1 MADRSILVTLKANIA
16 DFKGKFEQAGRAAKD
31 LTDRL
36 TEIAER
42 NVAANA
48 KLSAHEKEVARERAR
63 IAAQTRQSW
72 ENLGAAATKGGLVI
86 AAGLGFAVKAAI
98 DWESAWAGV
107 TKTVDGSAEQL
118 GALEG
123 QLRAMARTLPASH
136 TEIAAVAEAAGQL
149 GIKTADVAGF
159 TRVMIDLGETTN
171 LTADEAATS
180 LAQFMNIMGTSAS
193 EVSNLGSA
201 IVSLGNNGAST
212 ERDIVAM
219 GMRIAAAGKAAGMSE
234 TDVLGFAS
242 ALSSVGVEAEA
253 GGTAISMSFTQIGNA
268 VRKGGDDLELIART
282 AGMTSEQFQTA
293 WGQNAAGAMESF
305 VTGLGRMQA
314 SGQDARGVLDD
325 LGMTGIRQSDS
336 LMRLALAGDLLGE
349 SLSNSS
355 SAWDANSALAEE
367 AAKRYSTTESQIKI
381 AWNNIKDAAIDA
393 GAALL
398 PIVSQ
403 IVEGA
408 AGIARGFAAIPEP
421 LRNAG
426 VGFAAIAAGGLLAFG
441 GLVKLVT
448 TSIDLHGAFQ
458 GLASTSPKLASA
470 LGGAGKAAG
479 VLAGVMAT
487 FTVARMID
495 EMNRVTVSVGD
506 AEAALRQVAAA
517 GGTLR
522 LDEVFD
528 FSSSGIA
535 VNGFRDALRAV
546 ASSTDGWGKIKSDIQ
561 AITGLSGDISMSRDR
576 LAQLDQALSTM
587 DSATAA
593 AAFRE
598 ISETASGMDL
608 TVGQLADMFPQYA
621 ATLQSSANASGG
633 MATASEA
640 MRTALD
646 GTASSAQAAAAAQD
660 ALASEIRD
668 AANAALAT
676 SGSLIGLESAID
688 AATESA
694 QKHGAT
700 LDINTAAGRA
710 NRSAL
715 DQIASAS
722 LSVTAAQKEAD
733 ASAEDMAA
741 STARAREQFISVAQQ
756 MRMTEDAANR
766 LADEYGLIPADVST
780 TFDTPGADVSQA
792 EARDMTAAV
801 KTIPSLAT
809 ATILA
814 PGARPSTAEVDT
826 FVRSVGRVPGLT
838 EAQIRTIA
846 DLYGVQRARAAI
858 AEVRDK
864 AVTVTVSYVSVGSG
878 RAAMRALPNAD
889 GGMLEQSRFGLAR
902 AYADGGWPR
911 YAGSVGS
918 MSPGI
923 HPYAGKAGIIMNEQ
937 GSGPWEGIVSGHPG
951 KRKRSRM
958 ITEEIASR
966 LGGAVSWGAA
976 YADGGMRGLQYS
988 PSTHYVGRG
997 GDSRVIIYGDVL
1009 DWRAVERLER
1019 GRQSRAS
1026 ATQTAIGVGIGA
1038 AL

>member
-16 DFKGKFEQAGRAAKD
+16 DFKGKFEQAGKASGD
-31 LTDRL
+31 LADRL
-36 TEIAER
+36 ER
-42 NVAANA
+42 
-48 KLSAHEKEVARERAR
+48 SQAHISR
-63 IAAQTRQSW
+63 
-72 ENLGAAATKGGLVI
+72 LGGAATVGGMAI

-293 WGQNAAGAMESF
+293 WGQNAAGAMDSF
-305 VTGLGRMQA
+305 VTGLGRMQS

-336 LMRLALAGDLLGE
+336 LMRLALAGDMLGE

-355 SAWDANSALAEE
+355 SAWEANSALAEE
-367 AAKRYSTTESQIKI
+367 AAKRYATTESQIKV

-561 AITGLSGDISMSRDR
+561 ALTGLSGDISMSRDQ

-587 DSATAA
+587 DSTTAA

-598 ISETASGMDL
+598 ISETASGMGL
-608 TVGQLADMFPQYA
+608 TVEQLADMFPQYA

-633 MATASEA
+633 MSTASEA
-640 MRTALD
+640 MGAALD

-668 AANAALAT
+668 AANAALAS

-700 LDINTAAGRA
+700 LDINTAAGRE

-722 LSVTAAQKEAD
+722 LSVTAAQREAG

-741 STARAREQFISVAQQ
+741 STTRAREQFISVAQQ
-756 MRMTEDAANR
+756 MGMTEDAANR
-766 LADEYGLIPADVST
+766 LANEYGLIPADVST
-780 TFDTPGADVSQA
+780 TFNTPGADVSQA

-801 KTIPSLAT
+801 KTIPSLAE
-809 ATILA
+809 ATIRA
-814 PGARPSTAEVDT
+814 PGARPSEAEVNA

-846 DLYGVQRARAAI
+846 DLYGVERARAAI

-864 AVTVTVSYVSVGSG
+864 TVTITSYYRSVTIGD
-878 RAAMRALPNAD
+878 RANRSIGGAAIPHAD
-889 GGMLEQSRFGLAR
+889 GGMLEQSRFGLVS

-923 HPYAGKAGIIMNEQ
+923 HPYAGKAGIIMNEE

-958 ITEEIASR
+958 ITEEIAAR
-966 LGGAVSWGAA
+966 LGGMVSWGAT
-976 YADGGMRGLQYS
+976 YADGGVRESLDYS

-997 GDSRVIIYGDVL
+997 GDSKVIIYGDVL

-1026 ATQTAIGVGIGA
+1026 ATQTAVGVGIGA

>member
-16 DFKGKFEQAGRAAKD
+16 DFKGKFEQAGKASGD
-31 LTDRL
+31 LADRL
-36 TEIAER
+36 E
-42 NVAANA
+42 
-48 KLSAHEKEVARERAR
+48 KSSASLDR
-63 IAAQTRQSW
+63 
-72 ENLGAAATKGGLVI
+72 LGGAATAGGLVI

-123 QLRAMARTLPASH
+123 QLREMARTLPASH

-201 IVSLGNNGAST
+201 IVALGNNGAST

-282 AGMTSEQFQTA
+282 AGMTSEQFRTA
-293 WGQNAAGAMESF
+293 WGKNAAGAMDSF

-393 GAALL
+393 GSVLL
-398 PIVSQ
+398 PMVSQ
-403 IVEGA
+403 IAEGA
-408 AGIARGFAAIPEP
+408 AKMAQGFAAIPEP
-421 LRNAG
+421 LRAAG
-426 VGFAAIAAGGLLAFG
+426 VTIAAVGASGLLAIG
-441 GLVKLVT
+441 GLTKLVT
-448 TSIDLHGAFQ
+448 TGLELRSAMSTLSDAFPSLEGRLKALRGAA
-458 GLASTSPKLASA
+458 GLAAGALVALAVVKWVGQEYQKGVDKTRLSIEQMT
-470 LGGAGKAAG
+470 AA
-479 VLAGVMAT
+479 AT
-487 FTVARMID
+487 
-495 EMNRVTVSVGD
+495 
-506 AEAALRQVAAA
+506 QAA
-517 GGTLR
+517 GGSLTMLN
-522 LDEVFD
+522 DE
-528 FSSSGIA
+528 FSAIRGQATDTGLAIA
-535 VNGFRDALRAV
+535 SMARPVTALEGFVIGLGE
-546 ASSTDGWGKIKSDIQ
+546 SITGTKSEMTQ
-561 AITGLSGDISMSRDR
+561 YQEAITK
-576 LAQLDQALSTM
+576 LDQALAGM
-587 DSATAA
+587 DTERAS
-593 AAFRE
+593 AAFQQL
-598 ISETASGMDL
+598 SAETARYGVSSAQLVGMLPAYRDSL
-608 TVGQLADMFPQYA
+608 LQQANSLGVTSLSAQELADWMGGKVPA
-621 ATLQSSANASGG
+621 AV
-633 MATASEA
+633 
-640 MRTALD
+640 
-646 GTASSAQAAAAAQD
+646 QAAAAANPELSASLAGVTGAADDAAAAQA

-668 AANAALAT
+668 AANAALAS

-700 LDINTAAGRA
+700 LDINTEAGRQ

-722 LSVTAAQKEAD
+722 LSVTAAQEKAG
-733 ASAEDMAA
+733 ASAEEMAA
-741 STARAREQFISVAQQ
+741 STTRAREQFISVAQQ
-756 MRMTEDAANR
+756 MGMTEAAASR
-766 LADEYGLIPADVST
+766 LANEYGLIPADVST
-780 TFDTPGADVSQA
+780 TFNTPGADVSQA

-801 KTIPSLAT
+801 KKIPSLAE
-809 ATILA
+809 ATIRA
-814 PGARPSTAEVDT
+814 PGARPSEAEVNA

-846 DLYGVQRARAAI
+846 DLYGVERARAAL
-858 AEVRDK
+858 ASVKDK
-864 AVTVTVSYVSVGSG
+864 SVTITTTYAYRSMGAVG
-878 RAAMRALPNAD
+878 RSFGGAAMASAD
-889 GGMLEQSRFGLAR
+889 GGMFEQSRFGLAR

-923 HPYAGKAGIIMNEQ
+923 HPYAGKAGIIMNEE

-997 GDSRVIIYGDVL
+997 GDSKVIIYGDVL

-1026 ATQTAIGVGIGA
+1026 ATQTAVGVGIGA

>member
-16 DFKGKFEQAGRAAKD
+16 DFKGKFEQAGKASGD
-31 LTDRL
+31 LADRL
-36 TEIAER
+36 E
-42 NVAANA
+42 
-48 KLSAHEKEVARERAR
+48 KSSASLDR
-63 IAAQTRQSW
+63 
-72 ENLGAAATKGGLVI
+72 LGGAATAGGLVI

-123 QLRAMARTLPASH
+123 QLRQMARTLPASH

-201 IVSLGNNGAST
+201 IVALGNNGAST

-293 WGQNAAGAMESF
+293 WGQNAAGAMDSF

-355 SAWDANSALAEE
+355 SAWEANSALAEE
-367 AAKRYSTTESQIKI
+367 AAKRYATTESQIKV

-393 GAALL
+393 GAVLL
-398 PIVSQ
+398 PMVSQ
-403 IVEGA
+403 IAEGA
-408 AGIARGFAAIPEP
+408 AKMAQGFAAIPEP
-421 LRNAG
+421 LRAAG
-426 VGFAAIAAGGLLAFG
+426 VTIAAVGASGLLAIG
-441 GLVKLVT
+441 GLTKLVT
-448 TSIDLHGAFQ
+448 TGLELRSAMSTLSDAFPSLEGRLKALRGAA
-458 GLASTSPKLASA
+458 GLAAGALVALAVVKWVGQEYQKGVDKTRLSIEQMT
-470 LGGAGKAAG
+470 AA
-479 VLAGVMAT
+479 AT
-487 FTVARMID
+487 
-495 EMNRVTVSVGD
+495 
-506 AEAALRQVAAA
+506 QAA
-517 GGTLR
+517 GGSLTMLN
-522 LDEVFD
+522 DE
-528 FSSSGIA
+528 FSAIRGQATDTGLAIA
-535 VNGFRDALRAV
+535 SMARPVTALEGFVIGLGE
-546 ASSTDGWGKIKSDIQ
+546 SITGTKSEMTQ
-561 AITGLSGDISMSRDR
+561 YQEAITK
-576 LAQLDQALSTM
+576 LDQALAGM
-587 DSATAA
+587 DTERAS
-593 AAFRE
+593 AAFQQL
-598 ISETASGMDL
+598 SAETARYGVNSAQLVGMLPAYRDSL
-608 TVGQLADMFPQYA
+608 LQQANSLGVTSLSAQELADWMGGKVPA
-621 ATLQSSANASGG
+621 AI
-633 MATASEA
+633 
-640 MRTALD
+640 
-646 GTASSAQAAAAAQD
+646 QAAAAANPELAGSLVGVTGAADDAAAAQA

-668 AANAALAT
+668 AANAALAQ

-700 LDINTAAGRA
+700 LDINTAAGRE

-722 LSVTAAQKEAD
+722 LSVTAAQREAG

-741 STARAREQFISVAQQ
+741 STTRAREQFISVAQQ
-756 MRMTEDAANR
+756 MGMTEDAASR
-766 LADEYGLIPADVST
+766 LANEYGLIPADVST
-780 TFDTPGADVSQA
+780 TFNTPGADVSQA

-801 KTIPSLAT
+801 KKIPSLAE
-809 ATILA
+809 ATIRA
-814 PGARPSTAEVDT
+814 PGARPSEAEVNA

-923 HPYAGKAGIIMNEQ
+923 HPYAGKAGIIMNEA

-951 KRKRSRM
+951 KRRRSRM
-958 ITEEIASR
+958 ITEEIAAR
-966 LGGAVSWGAA
+966 LGGMVSWGAT
-976 YADGGMRGLQYS
+976 YADGGMRESLNYS

-997 GDSRVIIYGDVL
+997 GDSKVIIYGHVL

-1026 ATQTAIGVGIGA
+1026 ATQTAVGVGIGA